1 MVFWFDLI
9 HVSIEKFK
17 TWFLSKTLLPVD
29 PRLQNSTTEVTLK
42 YLYEYLLFYFRFIS
56 ARLLSVKSINPSEYI
71 NELDTFLLDISI
83 VSLIACLWV
92 MFVFIN
98 SKKWNQMPHLV
109 TMGLAF
115 AQVCGCIGKNFSNFS
130 CLFLNPNIF
139 PIWILIFLIY

>member
-1 MVFWFDLI
+1 M
-9 HVSIEKFK
+9 
-17 TWFLSKTLLPVD
+17 
-29 PRLQNSTTEVTLK
+29 
-42 YLYEYLLFYFRFIS
+42 
-56 ARLLSVKSINPSEYI
+56 KSINPSEYI

-115 AQVCGCIGKNFSNFS
+115 AQVCGCIGKD
-130 CLFLNPNIF
+130 FLNGNVLISRVHGGICFAHFWAIFSLCTAIQYTEVRNMCKIFSLVPSKKTVTREIAFPNVF
-139 PIWILIFLIY
+139 F

>member
-1 MVFWFDLI
+1 M
-9 HVSIEKFK
+9 E
-17 TWFLSKTLLPVD
+17 SKPG
-29 PRLQNSTTEVTLK
+29 
-42 YLYEYLLFYFRFIS
+42 YLLESFLVYWKLRKWILSLKMWQITILNFVSLSEKLQDSDLAHFWRVRTLSEIKPPLYGYLLSNFRFIS

-115 AQVCGCIGKNFSNFS
+115 AQVCGCIGKDF
-130 CLFLNPNIF
+130 
-139 PIWILIFLIY
+139 

>member
-1 MVFWFDLI
+1 MQGSNLTHFWRMRTLSEI
-9 HVSIEKFK
+9 KPPLYGY
-17 TWFLSKTLLPVD
+17 FLS
-29 PRLQNSTTEVTLK
+29 N
-42 YLYEYLLFYFRFIS
+42 FRFIS

-115 AQVCGCIGKNFSNFS
+115 AQVCGCIGKDF
-130 CLFLNPNIF
+130 
-139 PIWILIFLIY
+139 